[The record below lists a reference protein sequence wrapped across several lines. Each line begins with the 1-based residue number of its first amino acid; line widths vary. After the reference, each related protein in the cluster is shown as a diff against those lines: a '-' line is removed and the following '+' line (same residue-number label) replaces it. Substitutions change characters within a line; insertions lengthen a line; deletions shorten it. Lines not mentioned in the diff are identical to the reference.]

1 MPLGIL
7 DKVRHGTHS
16 VAEGGLCNDAKFG
29 GVDKYLLSFAYK
41 RLSRLDIGVR
51 MKAHS
56 VFVARL
62 LEEVPPLG
70 GARSSIHCFGRMT
83 NLGLEFSLTFR
94 DREGECAFD
103 LNLGPVIS
111 SYATAGVL

>member
-1 MPLGIL
+1 MPLGML

-16 VAEGGLCNDAKFG
+16 VTEGSLYNDAKFG
-29 GVDKYLLSFAYK
+29 GVDRYPLSFAYQ

-62 LEEVPPLG
+62 LEEVPPFG
-70 GARSSIHCFGRMT
+70 SVRSSIHCFGRVT
-83 NLGLEFSLTFR
+83 NLGLQFSLTFR
-94 DREGECAFD
+94 GREGECAFD

-111 SYATAGVL
+111 LYATAGVL